1 MEKEEVKQESTGKKV
16 VKGIF
21 KVIYKII
28 SAIITLL
35 VIFEVIIG
43 VINMYKINNEEEPVW
58 YLDKKIE
65 EKDNKKETNYNLG
78 LYKIVKTEEQGK
90 MKTVLKPFFFN

>member
-1 MEKEEVKQESTGKKV
+1 MEEVKKESTGKKI

-21 KVIYKII
+21 KVIYKTL
-28 SAIITLL
+28 SAIITILI
-35 VIFEVIIG
+35 IFEIAIG
-43 VINMYKINNEEEPVW
+43 AINMYKINNEEDPVW
-58 YLDKKIE
+58 YLDKKVT

-90 MKTVLKPFFFN
+90 IKTILKPFFFK